1 MLGFK
6 MLRLLVVL
14 VAIASTSQLLSSCT
28 MPNSAGDNKGYGGT
42 GGTGG
47 HGGGHG
53 GGVGGGSG
61 R

>member
-1 MLGFK
+1 MPVFKKLRMLAA
-6 MLRLLVVL
+6 LI
-14 VAIASTSQLLSSCT
+14 AIVGASQLLSSCT
-28 MPNSAGDNKGYGGT
+28 MPNSTGDNKGYGGT
-42 GGTGG
+42 GSSGG